1 MIRMILAAFTL
12 VLVLPLTAR
21 AQTWSA
27 AQQEVW
33 DFELECFNAIV
44 TDDLQ
49 VRHACFHNDYVGWS
63 PGAPVPMPYSPERD
77 EWNLARVNAKFAE
90 ATPLNILVYGNFAVV
105 HYMVR
110 GTNIREDGSSQTN
123 WTAWTDILLKEDG
136 KWSWIADHGHLATP
150 AN

>member
-1 MIRMILAAFTL
+1 MRMILTVFTL

-33 DFELECFNAIV
+33 DFELECLNAVV

-49 VRHACFHNDYVGWS
+49 ARHACFHNDYVGWS
-63 PGAPVPMPYSPERD
+63 PGAPVPTPYFPERD
-77 EWNLARVNAKFAE
+77 EWNLAQVNAKFME
-90 ATPLNILVYGNFAVV
+90 ATPLNILVHGNFAVV
-105 HYMVR
+105 HYMSR
-110 GTNIREDGSSQTN
+110 QTNIQKDGSSQTI

-136 KWSWIADHGHLATP
+136 KWSWIADHGHPATP
-150 AN
+150 VN